1 MTSEDRPDDRAAS
14 TGQPPG
20 DGTAAGARTAALDPD
35 RTEWDVIVL
44 GGGAAGENAAQYAS
58 QFSGLTSVIV
68 ESALLGGECSY
79 WACMPSKSLLRPV
92 EVVDA
97 ASHLSGVSAR
107 LDDPQAVLARRD
119 EVVSRLDD
127 ASQVKWALDN
137 GIDVIRG
144 YGRLAG
150 QRGVAL
156 TAPDGSTRLLHAR
169 HAVVI
174 ATGSSPSVPPI
185 PGLREA
191 LPWTSRDVT
200 NLHEIPRRVVILGGG
215 VVACEAATWLRGLGV
230 AELTVVYRGDGLL
243 ANQEPFAGELVAD
256 GLRDSGVRL
265 RPGRAF
271 TGVERPDARDTG
283 LGMVHGGEVRVTL
296 DDGSVISADEIV
308 VATGRTPNTA
318 DVGLETVGLPTG
330 GFLDVDD
337 RQTVRGVPGD
347 WLYAVGDVCGRALL
361 THMGKYQ
368 ARIAG
373 EAIAARAAGEA
384 DLPSAAP
391 GHAGLPQVTFTNP
404 EVGSAGMTERQARE
418 AGLDVETVE
427 HDLAALAGTYVLRE
441 GYRGRSKLVIDRAT
455 DTVVGATFV
464 GAGTAELVHSATVAI
479 VGKVP
484 LSMLWHVVP
493 SYPTVSETWLRL
505 LESLRARRRSTA
517 KG

>member
-1 MTSEDRPDDRAAS
+1 
-14 TGQPPG
+14 
-20 DGTAAGARTAALDPD
+20 
-35 RTEWDVIVL
+35 
-44 GGGAAGENAAQYAS
+44 
-58 QFSGLTSVIV
+58 
-68 ESALLGGECSY
+68 
-79 WACMPSKSLLRPV
+79 
-92 EVVDA
+92 
-97 ASHLSGVSAR
+97 
-107 LDDPQAVLARRD
+107 
-119 EVVSRLDD
+119 
-127 ASQVKWALDN
+127 
-137 GIDVIRG
+137 
-144 YGRLAG
+144 
-150 QRGVAL
+150 VAL

-174 ATGSSPSVPPI
+174 GTGSSPSVPAI

-215 VVACEAATWLRGLGV
+215 VVGCEAATWLRGLGV
-230 AELTVVYRGDGLL
+230 AELTVVYRDDGLL
-243 ANQEPFAGELVAD
+243 TNQEPFAGELVAD
-256 GLRDSGVRL
+256 GLRDSGVQL
-265 RPGRAF
+265 RPGRAI
-271 TGVERPDARDTG
+271 TGVERPEARDTG
-283 LGMVHGGEVRVTL
+283 TGLVHGGEVRVTL

-318 DVGLETVGLPTG
+318 DIGLERVGLPTG

-337 RQTVRGVPGD
+337 QQAVRGVGGD
-347 WLYAVGDVCGRALL
+347 WLYAIGDVCGRALL

-373 EAIAARAAGEA
+373 ETIAARAAGEA
-384 DLPSAAP
+384 DLPSAAL

-404 EVGSAGMTERQARE
+404 EVGSAGMTERRARE

-427 HDLAALAGTYVLRE
+427 HDLAALAGTYVLSE
-441 GYRGRSKLVIDRAT
+441 DYRGRSKLVVDRAT

-484 LSMLWHVVP
+484 LSTLWHVVP

-505 LESLRARRRSTA
+505 LESLRANRRAAAR
-517 KG
+517 G